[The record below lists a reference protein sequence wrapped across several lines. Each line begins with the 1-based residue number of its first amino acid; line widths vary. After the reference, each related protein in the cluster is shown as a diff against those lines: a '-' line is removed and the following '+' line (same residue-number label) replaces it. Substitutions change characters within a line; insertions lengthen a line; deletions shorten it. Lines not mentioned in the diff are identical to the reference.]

1 MLYIYDLYM
10 TEKDVKHLVGK
21 MLTQAQKYEALQN
34 TSVPPINYKF
44 PLQEFVTM
52 TGVRKH

>member
-21 MLTQAQKYEALQN
+21 KLTQAQKYEALQN
-34 TSVPPINYKF
+34 TSVPPVNYKF
-44 PLQEFVTM
+44 PHQELVT
-52 TGVRKH
+52 TGVRKW